1 MMNKHKSI
9 NENGVLGRREDFSP
23 DHHGGGGEGGGGS
36 GLKKG
41 PWTAGE
47 DAILTEY
54 VKRHGEGNWNAVQKN
69 SGLAR
74 CGKSC
79 RLRWA
84 NHLRPNLK
92 KGSFSPEEEHL
103 ILELHSK
110 LGNKWARMA
119 AQLPGRTDNEI
130 KNYWNTR
137 VKRRQRAGLPL
148 YPENLQRQSSSSL
161 SFQLPN
167 QNQSNDLQ
175 FSSFQQQKP
184 SFNSSPF
191 TLFNLANTTI
201 STPPFASQFHEYKR
215 YRSANS
221 NYGYSLPFSS
231 NDHAQLPSS
240 LFSQNHSSQLQSS
253 SNVEGYHFG
262 NFELNPSTQI
272 QRNSFEPD
280 ELGGS
285 SSDFSLKLE
294 LPSIQLP
301 DGAVANAANSGSVAE
316 GCNLSSQSYLLDALL
331 QQAQTMAN
339 GDNGKRAEKRYG
351 FDQFAQDAPTSE
363 SVFKM
368 NGSNPSASQGS
379 FGAGMKLKE
388 EPKEVINSGD
398 DDLSS
403 LLDIVPPPMHIGEW
417 GYSDNSGE
425 ISNGPSSGVTEDD
438 VGGLDQMKQ
447 LSTTSMPNTNSD
459 SEYWNDTWNNM
470 PGIC

>member
-23 DHHGGGGEGGGGS
+23 DHHGGGGEGVGS

-148 YPENLQRQSSSSL
+148 YPENLQRQSSSL

-184 SFNSSPF
+184 SFSTSPF
-191 TLFNLANTTI
+191 SLFNPANTTI
-201 STPPFASQFHEYKR
+201 STSPFASQFHEYKR
-215 YRSANS
+215 YRSGNS
-221 NYGYSLPFSS
+221 NFGFSLPFSS

-253 SNVEGYHFG
+253 SNIGGYHFG
-262 NFELNPSTQI
+262 NFELNPSTHI

-301 DGAVANAANSGSVAE
+301 DGAVANAANSGTVAE

-339 GDNGKRAEKRYG
+339 GDNGKRSAKRYG

-363 SVFKM
+363 SAFNM

-447 LSTTSMPNTNSD
+447 LGTTSMPNTNSD

>member
-9 NENGVLGRREDFSP
+9 NENGVLGRRDDFSP
-23 DHHGGGGEGGGGS
+23 DHHGGGGEGGGGG

-184 SFNSSPF
+184 SFSTSPF
-191 TLFNLANTTI
+191 SLFNPTNTTI

-215 YRSANS
+215 YRSGNS
-221 NYGYSLPFSS
+221 NFGFSLPFSS

-240 LFSQNHSSQLQSS
+240 LFSQNHSSQLQPS
-253 SNVEGYHFG
+253 SNVGGYHFG
-262 NFELNPSTQI
+262 NFEFNPSTQI
-272 QRNSFEPD
+272 QRNSFDPD

-301 DGAVANAANSGSVAE
+301 DGAVAASANSGTVAE

-339 GDNGKRAEKRYG
+339 GDNGKRSEKRYG

-363 SVFKM
+363 SAFNM

-379 FGAGMKLKE
+379 FGMKLKE

-447 LSTTSMPNTNSD
+447 LGTTSMPNTNSD

>member
-1 MMNKHKSI
+1 MMNKHKII
-9 NENGVLGRREDFSP
+9 NENGVIGRREDFSP
-23 DHHGGGGEGGGGS
+23 DHHGGEGGGGGA

-161 SFQLPN
+161 SFHLPN
-167 QNQSNDLQ
+167 PYQSRPSSSDHQ

-184 SFNSSPF
+184 SFTSPF
-191 TLFNLANTTI
+191 SLFNPTNTTI
-201 STPPFASQFHEYKR
+201 STPPFDSQFHDYKR
-215 YRSANS
+215 YRANS
-221 NYGYSLPFSS
+221 NFGFTLPFSS

-240 LFSQNHSSQLQSS
+240 MFSQNHSSLLQPS
-253 SNVEGYHFG
+253 SNVGYHFG

-272 QRNSFEPD
+272 QRTSFEPD

-294 LPSIQLP
+294 LPSIQLT
-301 DGAVANAANSGSVAE
+301 DEAVAAAANSGTVAE

-339 GDNGKRAEKRYG
+339 GTDNGKREKRYG

-363 SVFKM
+363 SAFNL

-379 FGAGMKLKE
+379 FGLKLKE
-388 EPKEVINSGD
+388 EPKEVINSGN

-403 LLDIVPPPMHIGEW
+403 LLDIVQPPMPMGEW
-417 GYSDNSGE
+417 IYSDNSGE
-425 ISNGPSSGVTEDD
+425 ISNGISSGVTEND
-438 VGGLDQMKQ
+438 VGLDQMKQ
-447 LSTTSMPNTNSD
+447 LGTSMPNTNSESD
-459 SEYWNDTWNNM
+459 YWNDTWNNM